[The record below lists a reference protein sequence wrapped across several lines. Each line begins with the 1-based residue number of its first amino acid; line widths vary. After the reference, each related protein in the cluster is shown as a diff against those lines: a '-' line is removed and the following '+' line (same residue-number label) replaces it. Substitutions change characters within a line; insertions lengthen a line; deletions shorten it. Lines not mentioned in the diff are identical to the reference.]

1 MTTAAD
7 DTADEAAFEAFLAG
21 RPVPGQADGG
31 STAVAAFAGAVRAT
45 ATLPGRP
52 SAALAE
58 LLVTGLLT
66 DQPSP
71 STRTAPSA
79 GSPPRRSLVRRRRF
93 AMFFPAL
100 LAKFLSA
107 GAVAQACSGAGIAL
121 VAFTGA
127 GAAGVLPGPVQDTFS
142 SVVGSNTAADEST
155 TPEEGDGAATAT
167 PTETGTE
174 TGTEPETGTGDS
186 SGVTDVPELPVET
199 PVVTPEV
206 PAPADLSLDAWKA
219 GPTPGQSFGD
229 WVSQG
234 ARHGYADGKVISSF
248 AHKRND
254 DRRSGATATSAPAAG
269 TEAPEADDDRS
280 SDSSSEVEHESR
292 EESGHVSS
300 HGNGGDNSG
309 GNGGGNSG
317 HGHN

>member
-1 MTTAAD
+1 
-7 DTADEAAFEAFLAG
+7 
-21 RPVPGQADGG
+21 
-31 STAVAAFAGAVRAT
+31 
-45 ATLPGRP
+45 
-52 SAALAE
+52 
-58 LLVTGLLT
+58 
-66 DQPSP
+66 
-71 STRTAPSA
+71 
-79 GSPPRRSLVRRRRF
+79 
-93 AMFFPAL
+93 MFFPAL

-127 GAAGVLPGPVQDTFS
+127 GAVGVLPGPVQDTFS
-142 SVVGSNTAADEST
+142 SVVGSDPAAADEST

-174 TGTEPETGTGDS
+174 TETGTGDA

-199 PVVTPEV
+199 PVETPVVTPEV
-206 PAPADLSLDAWKA
+206 PAPAGLSLEAWKA

-280 SDSSSEVEHESR
+280 SDSSSEVEHESG
-292 EESGHVSS
+292 EESGHQSG
-300 HGNGGDNSG
+300 HGNGGGNS
-309 GNGGGNSG
+309 GGNSG